1 MEYNYNYNEFL
12 LDLDKSNNKT
22 IYARITALTFDERPI
37 ETIEGKVTGGSINID
52 GASSLRRT
60 CSITMVA
67 LDQYHNNF
75 YMGLNTKFK
84 LEIGVENNIDAS
96 KPKIIWFKQGIYIIT
111 SFNTS
116 HSTNNFTISL
126 SGKDKMVLLNGEV
139 GGSLFASVDFGTI
152 EEEINGNWIIRK
164 IPIYDIIKNA
174 VHVYA
179 GEPFHNIII
188 NDLDTC
194 GIELLEYR
202 YDTPMYLYRKYK
214 EDTVESVY
222 SNVMLE
228 NNVKQWYFDSD
239 EDIAQPASLK
249 DIPNSHLDMLVDP
262 LTGSVDASPV
272 YLDSER
278 VNKCLMAKIE
288 YGQTAGYR
296 TTDLVYAGDL
306 IGNIGES
313 LTSILDKIRN
323 MLTEFEYFY
332 NVDGQFVFQKKK
344 SFIQTMWTST
354 GNDQYMSEA
363 TAFASNYIYKFFNNM
378 LITAFNNNPNLLNLR
393 NDFSIWGERESVS
406 GAKIPI
412 HLRYVID
419 EKPVRYTTIK
429 VDDDDLK
436 EYNEKYGT
444 SLKGQNSKMYDIE
457 NWDWREII
465 YQMAIDY
472 FKYNHLDDF
481 ELRLIQANPDIYPSG
496 RTGYENY
503 YTDIQG
509 FWRQLYNPELDKQIE
524 AVEASIDDISGK
536 IDEETNSVEKKKL
549 EQEKKNLEQKKK
561 DLEDE
566 RENYFYDVD
575 KNDDKKKFWHKNV
588 YAQPYLLNFWFDFLD
603 TSYDFEMAKYSV
615 KAIGSR
621 PKSINDTNIKAIYF
635 RDTPDII
642 FVKKLSKEDQLPG
655 FRYIQIGDYEGMFSI
670 SAQGKSAKDKLDELL
685 YQHSYCIESINITS
699 IPVYYLEPN
708 TRIYVEDKKTNLQGD
723 YIISK
728 ITIPLTY
735 NGTMSITATKAAE
748 NII

>member
-22 IYARITALTFDERPI
+22 IYARITALTFDEKPI

-67 LDQYHNNF
+67 LDQYHDNF

-96 KPKIIWFKQGIYIIT
+96 KPKIIWFKQGIYVIT

-202 YDTPMYLYRKYK
+202 YDTPMYLYRGKN
-214 EDTVESVY
+214 EAVY
-222 SNVMLE
+222 SNAMLE
-228 NNVKQWYFDSD
+228 NDNKQWYFDTDDKS
-239 EDIAQPASLK
+239 IPQPASLK

-262 LTGSVDASPV
+262 LTGSTEALPV
-272 YLDSER
+272 YSDSGKI
-278 VNKCLMAKIE
+278 NAYLMTKVE

-363 TAFASNYIYKFFNNM
+363 TTFASNYIYKFFNNT

-393 NDFSIWGERESVS
+393 NDFSIWGERESIS
-406 GAKIPI
+406 GEKIPV
-412 HLRYVID
+412 HLRYAID
-419 EKPVRYTTIK
+419 EKPTEYTTIK
-429 VDDDDLK
+429 VNDDDLE
-436 EYNEKYGT
+436 EYNKKYGT
-444 SLKGQNSKMYDIE
+444 SLKGQDSRTYDIE

-481 ELRLIQANPDIYPSG
+481 ELRLIQANPDLYPGG

-503 YTDIQG
+503 YTDLQG
-509 FWRQLYNPELDKQIE
+509 FWRQLYNPNPT
-524 AVEASIDDISGK
+524 
-536 IDEETNSVEKKKL
+536 DEEK
-549 EQEKKNLEQKKK
+549 
-561 DLEDE
+561 
-566 RENYFYDVD
+566 ENYFPED
-575 KNDDKKKFWHKNV
+575 DDKKYWHKNV
-588 YAQPYLLNFWFDFLD
+588 YVQPYLLNFWFDFLD

-642 FVKKLSKEDQLPG
+642 FVKEISEKDQLPG

-685 YQHSYCIESINITS
+685 YQHSYCIESVNITS

-723 YIISK
+723 YIVSK